1 MKKQLA
7 IIAILAT
14 VGGFAKADDKGTE
27 FKFGGEVRQSYFN
40 NQAANLAG
48 GSSGG
53 ATTTS
58 MWLDRNM
65 FHVNAISSDKVQ
77 AYFNFVHTAVWGG
90 ALGVPSNQQPVA
102 GNPGGTQPNT
112 PLAPGTGGAT
122 SVQNA
127 LQVSEAWLWWKLSD
141 NTSLRSGRQSM
152 DYGDGLVF
160 SKNDWLGTPFNV
172 DGIMAR
178 MSWDFMDIDF
188 GGGVLADA
196 GVVQPGGA
204 STGFGTDAQIDFYGF
219 YAQFKGLPD
228 VIKKAE
234 LFVLQTNVDAGTAPN
249 IFLPGFSGAGGNLGL
264 TSIGLHAKGD
274 FSMIDYRLD
283 GVLQTGKQNA
293 VGGQSVTFG
302 GNMIDAEIGANFAEF
317 MKARIFVNYHVD
329 SGDNNTGGTRTSQN
343 TYQPLF
349 YDRHTYSGGMNM
361 FGFGNLTNLRIGA
374 AINPSEDTNI
384 GLEVDMLSRTQTSIV
399 PGGFSATNWL
409 SPTEGNMY
417 GSNCS
422 ALTGICAPAVA
433 GQNGANSGLGTE
445 FMAHASHNYG
455 HGFSMLAQVGY
466 LTLGNYFTSNGAS
479 TTNPW
484 QFIGQAKYQF

>member
-7 IIAILAT
+7 VIAILAT

-27 FKFGGEVRQSYFN
+27 FKFGGEVRQTYFN

-48 GSSGG
+48 GGAGG

-58 MWLDRNM
+58 SWADRNM
-65 FHVNAISSDKVQ
+65 FHVNAISSDKLQ

-90 ALGVPSNQQPVA
+90 ALAVPTNGQPYT
-102 GNPGGTQPNT
+102 NN
-112 PLAPGTGGAT
+112 TGGANPNNGAAT
-122 SVQNA
+122 IQNT
-127 LQVSEAWLWWKLSD
+127 LQVSEAWFWWKLSD

-160 SKNDWLGTPFNV
+160 SKNDWLGTPYNV

-178 MSWDFMDIDF
+178 MSWDFMDLDF
-188 GGGVLADA
+188 GGGVLADMGSVNPA
-196 GVVQPGGA
+196 
-204 STGFGTDAQIDFYGF
+204 TGTTPYSGTDAQIDFYGF

-228 VIKKAE
+228 AIKKAE
-234 LFVLQTNVDAGTAPN
+234 LFVLQTNADSPTAPN
-249 IFLPGFSGAGGNLGL
+249 TFMPGATLGGGNLGL
-264 TSIGLHAKGD
+264 TTIGLHAKGD

-283 GVLQTGKQNA
+283 GVLQTGKQNS
-293 VGGQSVTFG
+293 GGTLAQSVTFG

-317 MKARIFVNYHVD
+317 MKARVFVNYHVD
-329 SGDNNTGGTRTSQN
+329 SGDNNTAATRTSQN
-343 TYQPLF
+343 SYQPLF
-349 YDRHTYSGGMNM
+349 FDRHTYSGGMNM

-384 GLEVDMLSRTQTSIV
+384 GLEVDMLSRTSTSVV

-409 SPTEGNMY
+409 SAADGNMF
-417 GSNCS
+417 GCTGGG
-422 ALTGICAPAVA
+422 AAQGGICTPPVA
-433 GQNGANSGLGTE
+433 TNGANSGLGTE
-445 FMAHASHNYG
+445 FQIHASHNYG

-479 TTNPW
+479 TTNPM
-484 QFIGQAKYQF
+484 QFVGQAKYQF